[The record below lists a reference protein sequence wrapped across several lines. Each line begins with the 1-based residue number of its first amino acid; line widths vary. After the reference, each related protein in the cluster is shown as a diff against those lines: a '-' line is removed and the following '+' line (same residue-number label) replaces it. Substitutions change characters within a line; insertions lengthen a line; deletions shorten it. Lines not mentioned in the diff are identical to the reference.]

1 MTGAV
6 SRLQF
11 VAERESARPC
21 SRTYSTSR
29 HSRPVRRRCG
39 KGGHNHMLLWR
50 RPRRLPPDNQLEVE
64 TLVSALRGEAPVAF
78 GTRGRVASRWSRPA
92 SAMAAGPV
100 DQPATVGVAANS
112 LVDRL
117 RAPPDRASG
126 TQLIQELIAAGCS
139 RATRFSPAGD
149 KVMRVHAQTATIENG
164 FVWLPHEAPWLAD
177 YLAEFAAF
185 PRGRWD
191 DQSTPPPRRWR
202 GRTGG
207 SLFQGRSSGLSFC
220 AGNGGDS
227 SRRGDDGAS
236 ATGQAQTLGA
246 LGRMSQKGGHRASG
260 VARESLVSA
269 RSRP

>member
-1 MTGAV
+1 
-6 SRLQF
+6 
-11 VAERESARPC
+11 
-21 SRTYSTSR
+21 
-29 HSRPVRRRCG
+29 
-39 KGGHNHMLLWR
+39 
-50 RPRRLPPDNQLEVE
+50 
-64 TLVSALRGEAPVAF
+64 
-78 GTRGRVASRWSRPA
+78 
-92 SAMAAGPV
+92 MAAGPV

-164 FVWLPHEAPWLAD
+164 FVWLPHETPWLAD

-220 AGNGGDS
+220 AGNGGIEAGGETMAPLQPVKLKRLARQAEC
-227 SRRGDDGAS
+227 RRR
-236 ATGQAQTLGA
+236 ATPGL
-246 LGRMSQKGGHRASG
+246 RHRAG
-260 VARESLVSA
+260 SLVSA